1 MQSSLFTVPPPHT
14 SHACIRPRLCIN
26 LSDFVIILLEY
37 FNMCVH
43 MCMVQVFSSY
53 NNKKRVLQI
62 KVFLSKQDTCSHN
75 SGYYL
80 RRYQI
85 HLFLF
90 FFLKRSSGNDLHK
103 KTFTLS
109 LHRTNI
115 VYQLLNISERAIK
128 ISVIYM
134 YMQLGMFSPGVF
146 CGVTCMQV
154 ILSSYEGDYLIILWG
169 KAFYKKTCLID

>member
-1 MQSSLFTVPPPHT
+1 M
-14 SHACIRPRLCIN
+14 
-26 LSDFVIILLEY
+26 
-37 FNMCVH
+37 
-43 MCMVQVFSSY
+43 FSSY

-80 RRYQI
+80 RRDQI

-146 CGVTCMQV
+146 CGVTCICKLFCRVMKV
-154 ILSSYEGDYLIILWG
+154 IIWLFCGGKHFTKRHVWLINVYPLTSWKPIDLANNWCYYYHL
-169 KAFYKKTCLID
+169 YK